1 MKRMNKRYTF
11 LMFFLLIAFI
21 YKGYG
26 QEFAFTVKVNT
37 PTLQIADPGIFK
49 NFEKTIIEFLNNQR
63 FTDMEL
69 RDEEKIKVTLNFNLV
84 KEQSEKDF
92 VFSLAILAVRPV
104 YGSSYESVIFQYVDD
119 KVVFSYEPGNALI
132 FNPNTYNDNLTSIL
146 GYYAYIILGLDRDS
160 FAEKGGDQMYVNA
173 QTVMG
178 SLPTG
183 ISNGDDYGWA
193 ANRAGLNK
201 SRSSFVENLLSPK
214 LNDFRVGFYEYHRQ
228 GLDLASTNIDD
239 ARKNI
244 INAMKSIEKSYDTY
258 TNAIEINSFGTIKGN
273 ELVEIFKPASKTEK
287 QDIYKIMSKLDP
299 AGLQKYIDL
308 RQ

>member
-1 MKRMNKRYTF
+1 MKRMIMRCTF
-11 LMFFLLIAFI
+11 LIALLLIFFSF
-21 YKGYG
+21 KGFS

-49 NFEKTIIEFLNNQR
+49 NFEKSILEFLNNQR
-63 FTDMEL
+63 FTDMDL

-132 FNPNTYNDNLTSIL
+132 FNPNSYNDNLTSIL

-160 FAEKGGDQMYVNA
+160 FAEKGGDQMFVNA
-173 QTVMG
+173 QTVIG

-183 ISNGDDYGWA
+183 LSNGDEYGWG
-193 ANRAGLNK
+193 ANKAGLNK

-214 LNDFRVGFYEYHRQ
+214 LNDFRIGFMNITDK
-228 GLDLASTNIDD
+228 GLIW
-239 ARKNI
+239 
-244 INAMKSIEKSYDTY
+244 
-258 TNAIEINSFGTIKGN
+258 
-273 ELVEIFKPASKTEK
+273 
-287 QDIYKIMSKLDP
+287 
-299 AGLQKYIDL
+299 L
-308 RQ
+308 RPI